1 MGLKDLDLIQEP
13 TCFLGKKFHVVMAI
27 FLEYIYN
34 ENLKR
39 IKNSWNFFPKS
50 QKLDPNFEK

>member
-13 TCFLGKKFHVVMAI
+13 TCFLGKKIHVVMAI